1 MPQSCHVVGCSNRK
15 MKGTKL
21 SFYPIPF
28 ETTAF
33 EKKRKEDWLRRIGR
47 KDWNDKNEWPHERIS
62 KQRGLWSA
70 LIVRLVN

>member
-1 MPQSCHVVGCSNRK
+1 MPQSCRVVGCSNRK

-33 EKKRKEDWLRRIGR
+33 EKKRKED
-47 KDWNDKNEWPHERIS
+47 
-62 KQRGLWSA
+62 
-70 LIVRLVN
+70 